1 MQNNCITDL
10 LNIQGVKVKDI
21 KNNEN
26 SLDIFIETIPKLHKC
41 PSCGHYTRHTHD
53 YRKQKIQHI
62 SIGSKTSYLHLNK
75 RRYICPYCNKKFYEN
90 YSFLQKYFRKS
101 NNLYEKV
108 IFDLKQV
115 KNFKTIAND
124 NHISQPTVVR
134 FLNYK
139 IFMDNRYSYSKILP
153 PHIGIDE
160 FKGNCNHTKYL
171 FHVFN
176 LDTHETIDIV
186 NGKSYDV
193 LENYFSKIENR
204 SSVKIVSMDMCKLFK
219 RIVKDKFINASIVA
233 DCFHFT
239 RSVMNSLDELR
250 LNIWRKTKGKEKK
263 YFRYLKTSLMKD
275 ISKVNDKDAEK
286 LLYAFELSPVL
297 KYAYNLKNKFLNI
310 KKADSFSAKEKLF
323 REWLNEAECST
334 INEFKRC
341 VSTLREWHEYISN
354 YFKYN
359 YSNGPTEGKN
369 NLIKVIKRISFG
381 FRNFNNFRNRILILN
396 LK

>member
-1 MQNNCITDL
+1 M
-10 LNIQGVKVKDI
+10 
-21 KNNEN
+21 
-26 SLDIFIETIPKLHKC
+26 
-41 PSCGHYTRHTHD
+41 
-53 YRKQKIQHI
+53 KII
-62 SIGSKTSYLHLNK
+62 L
-75 RRYICPYCNKKFYEN
+75 
-90 YSFLQKYFRKS
+90 FLQKYFRKS

-108 IFDLKQV
+108 ISDLKQV

-153 PHIGIDE
+153 PHIAIDE

-275 ISKVNDKDAEK
+275 ISKVNDKDVEK

-310 KKADSFSAKEKLF
+310 KKADSFNEKEKLF

>member
-1 MQNNCITDL
+1 
-10 LNIQGVKVKDI
+10 
-21 KNNEN
+21 
-26 SLDIFIETIPKLHKC
+26 
-41 PSCGHYTRHTHD
+41 
-53 YRKQKIQHI
+53 
-62 SIGSKTSYLHLNK
+62 
-75 RRYICPYCNKKFYEN
+75 
-90 YSFLQKYFRKS
+90 
-101 NNLYEKV
+101 
-108 IFDLKQV
+108 
-115 KNFKTIAND
+115 
-124 NHISQPTVVR
+124 
-134 FLNYK
+134 
-139 IFMDNRYSYSKILP
+139 
-153 PHIGIDE
+153 
-160 FKGNCNHTKYL
+160 
-171 FHVFN
+171 
-176 LDTHETIDIV
+176 
-186 NGKSYDV
+186 
-193 LENYFSKIENR
+193 
-204 SSVKIVSMDMCKLFK
+204 MDMCKLFK

-275 ISKVNDKDAEK
+275 ISKVNDKDTEK
-286 LLYAFELSPVL
+286 LLYVFELSPVL

-310 KKADSFSAKEKLF
+310 KKANSFNEKEKLF

>member
-41 PSCGHYTRHTHD
+41 PSCGHYTKHTHD

-62 SIGSKTSYLHLNK
+62 SIGLKTSYLHLNK
-75 RRYICPYCNKKFYEN
+75 RRYVCPYCNKKFYEN

-108 IFDLKQV
+108 ISDLKQV

-193 LENYFSKIENR
+193 LENYFSKIDL
-204 SSVKIVSMDMCKLFK
+204 V
-219 RIVKDKFINASIVA
+219 
-233 DCFHFT
+233 
-239 RSVMNSLDELR
+239 
-250 LNIWRKTKGKEKK
+250 
-263 YFRYLKTSLMKD
+263 
-275 ISKVNDKDAEK
+275 
-286 LLYAFELSPVL
+286 
-297 KYAYNLKNKFLNI
+297 
-310 KKADSFSAKEKLF
+310 
-323 REWLNEAECST
+323 
-334 INEFKRC
+334 
-341 VSTLREWHEYISN
+341 
-354 YFKYN
+354 
-359 YSNGPTEGKN
+359 
-369 NLIKVIKRISFG
+369 
-381 FRNFNNFRNRILILN
+381 
-396 LK
+396 